1 MKPTSF
7 LLTVASA
14 VALAACTQT
23 PAPPPDTTEADA
35 AAIRAQTDQFL
46 AGFNA
51 GDAAA
56 LGGLYAEDAIQ
67 MPPDGPANEGRE
79 AIVQSLT
86 DFFGEFT
93 ATQTATV
100 DEVGVHG
107 DLAFS
112 RGTWNVRQTPKAGG
126 AEQVRNG
133 KWLVLNKRQADGS
146 WKVWRWM
153 WNEESAASQGG
164 G

>member
-1 MKPTSF
+1 MKRTT
-7 LLTVASA
+7 LLWSLATV

-23 PAPPPDTTEADA
+23 TPDTTDADTA
-35 AAIRAQTDQFL
+35 AVRAQTEVFL
-46 AGFNA
+46 TGFNA

-56 LGGLYAEDAIQ
+56 LAPMYAEDVIRMQ
-67 MPPDGPANEGRE
+67 PDGPAGVGRA

-86 DFFGEFT
+86 DFFTEFA
-93 ATQTATV
+93 ATQTSTV

-133 KWLVLNKRQADGS
+133 KWLVLSRRQSDDS
-146 WKVWRWM
+146 WKVWRWI
-153 WNEESAASQGG
+153 WNEDGTATDSM
-164 G
+164 

>member
-14 VALAACTQT
+14 VALAACMQT

-86 DFFGEFT
+86 
-93 ATQTATV
+93 
-100 DEVGVHG
+100 
-107 DLAFS
+107 
-112 RGTWNVRQTPKAGG
+112 WNVRQTPKAGG

-133 KWLVLNKRQADGS
+133 KWLVLNQRQADGS

-153 WNEESAASQGG
+153 WNEEGAASQGG

>member
-1 MKPTSF
+1 MKCPS
-7 LLTVASA
+7 LLLSVAAA
-14 VALAACTQT
+14 VALAACAQTQVP
-23 PAPPPDTTEADA
+23 PADTTEADT
-35 AAIRAQTDQFL
+35 AIRALIDEFL

-56 LGGLYAEDAIQ
+56 VGGLYAEDAIQ
-67 MPPDGPANEGRE
+67 MAPDGPAGEGRE

-86 DFFGEFT
+86 DFLSQFS

-100 DEVGVHG
+100 DEVGVYG

-133 KWLVLNKRQADGS
+133 KWLLLHKRLADGS
-146 WKVWRWM
+146 WPVWRWM
-153 WNEESAASQGG
+153 WNEEGTAPQVGG
-164 G
+164 